1 MSSVDEIL
9 LDGEERMDKA
19 VKVFRDELRGIRTG
33 RATPAL
39 VEHLRVEYYG
49 SPTPLRQLATISCP
63 EPMMILIR
71 PFDPGSIKDIERAIQ
86 QSDLGL
92 NPNSDGKVIRLTL
105 PPLSVERRKQLVAHV
120 RDLAEKA
127 RVAIRNVRRDV
138 NKRIDQ
144 LQKEGAI
151 SEDDRNRARDQVQDL
166 TKQYEGKVNEL
177 AAAKE
182 KEIMED

>member
-1 MSSVDEIL
+1 MTSVDDVL
-9 LDGEERMDKA
+9 LDCEERMEKA

-39 VEHLRVEYYG
+39 VEHIRVNYYG
-49 SPTPLRQLATISCP
+49 SPTPLRQLASISCP

-71 PFDPGSIKDIERAIQ
+71 PFDPGAIKEIEKAIQ

-120 RDLAEKA
+120 RELAEQA
-127 RVAIRNVRRDV
+127 RVAIRNVRRDA
-138 NKRIDQ
+138 NKKIDQ
-144 LQKEGAI
+144 LQKEGVI
-151 SEDDRNRARDQVQDL
+151 SEDDRNRAREQVQEL
-166 TKQYEGKVNEL
+166 TKKYEGQVNEA

-182 KEIMED
+182 KEILEE